1 MTLSESDD
9 IDMRESPGKELRV
22 DNALRILQERVTWS
36 RQRHTSG
43 PTPPA
48 PHSFNS
54 HSTRPA
60 YTYALLSN
68 RNNQFSQTQLSV
80 NIKQKRSGLRVIK

>member
-9 IDMRESPGKELRV
+9 MRESPGKDLRV

-54 HSTRPA
+54 HSTRSCV
-60 YTYALLSN
+60 YTLLSN
-68 RNNQFSQTQLSV
+68 RNYQFFTNTIVRKYKTGAVWSESYKV
-80 NIKQKRSGLRVIK
+80 NL

>member
-9 IDMRESPGKELRV
+9 MRESPGKDLRV

-68 RNNQFSQTQLSV
+68 RNNQFFTNTIVRKYKTEAVWSEL
-80 NIKQKRSGLRVIK
+80 